1 MEENFTVI
9 VWNLRE
15 RPVIKHIDSFSTV
28 KDVRI
33 IFTKIDLEIGF
44 GTSLMKSYSVS
55 SSISSISG
63 SIKAKNEKKGD
74 ILKTE

>member
-1 MEENFTVI
+1 MMA
-9 VWNLRE
+9 WNLRE

-33 IFTKIDLEIGF
+33 SFTKIDLEIGF

-55 SSISSISG
+55 SSTSSISG
-63 SIKAKNEKKGD
+63 SITAKNEKKGD